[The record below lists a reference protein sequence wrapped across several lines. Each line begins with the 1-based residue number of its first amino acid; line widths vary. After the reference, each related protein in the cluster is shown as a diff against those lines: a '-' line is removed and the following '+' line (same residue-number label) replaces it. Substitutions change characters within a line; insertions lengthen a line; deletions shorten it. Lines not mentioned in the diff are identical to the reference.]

1 MSPSATWEPVYT
13 ARVAEASETVSA
25 ALPSGFRE
33 EARSRL
39 PPALVAA
46 LREIAEGPLESLPSL
61 RIILF
66 GSRATGRGG
75 PRSDFDLG
83 FDAVQPLE
91 ARVTTEIRERIDNL
105 PILQTVDVVDLS
117 QVSAEFRSL
126 AESEAVA
133 LYERHA

>member
-1 MSPSATWEPVYT
+1 VS
-13 ARVAEASETVSA
+13 EASETERA

-33 EARSRL
+33 ETRSRL
-39 PPALVAA
+39 PPVLIEA
-46 LREIAEGPLESLPSL
+46 LREIAQGPLSRLPSL

-83 FDAVQPLE
+83 FDAAEPLD
-91 ARVTTEIRERIDNL
+91 ARVTTEIRERLDNL

-117 QVSAEFRSL
+117 QASAEFRAL

-133 LYERHA
+133 LYERRA

>member
-1 MSPSATWEPVYT
+1 
-13 ARVAEASETVSA
+13 VAEASETVSA
-25 ALPSGFRE
+25 ALPSGFGE
-33 EARSRL
+33 EAHSRL

-46 LREIAEGPLESLPSL
+46 LREIAEGPLASLPSL

-83 FDAVQPLE
+83 FDAGEPLD

-105 PILQTVDVVDLS
+105 PILQTVDIVDLS
-117 QVSAEFRSL
+117 QVSAEFRAL

-133 LYERHA
+133 LYERRA

>member
-1 MSPSATWEPVYT
+1 MIILPSGHDVALGGPGADYT
-13 ARVAEASETVSA
+13 ASVAEASKTVSV

-83 FDAVQPLE
+83 FDAVQPLD

-105 PILQTVDVVDLS
+105 HQPRVPRADG
-117 QVSAEFRSL
+117 
-126 AESEAVA
+126 
-133 LYERHA
+133 

>member
-1 MSPSATWEPVYT
+1 
-13 ARVAEASETVSA
+13 VAEASETVSA

-133 LYERHA
+133 LYERRA